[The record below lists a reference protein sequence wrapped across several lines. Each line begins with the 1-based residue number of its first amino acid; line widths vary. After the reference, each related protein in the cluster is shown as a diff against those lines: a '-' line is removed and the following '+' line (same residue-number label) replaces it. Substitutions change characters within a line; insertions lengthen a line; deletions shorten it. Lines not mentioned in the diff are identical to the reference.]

1 MQVTHAQK
9 RPWLVLAGLALGVT
23 VTNGFARFSYG
34 LILPAMQSDLG
45 WNYAQAGWLNTAN
58 ALGYIAGAILTM
70 LMIGRYSAI
79 SLFSFGLVTTNLA
92 LLATGLS
99 AELWWQTLWRIL
111 VGFFGALSFS
121 TAGVLAAG
129 LFPNDPRRNAM
140 AIAIVFGTGGG
151 LAIVLSGASLP
162 LFLEHYG
169 ADHWPLAWVII
180 AAICL
185 LFLPLCLWS
194 TAKLKSPTPRQAEAA
209 EPLPVSQI
217 WAQLAGYAGFGLGYI
232 VFLTFLSAWMTQQA
246 ASATFIATVWI
257 LLGLC
262 ICMSPLVWR
271 PILARHASGLP
282 LAMILS
288 CIALGSA
295 LPVLFPGNLSLLLA
309 AVIFGLSVFMAP
321 SAVTNFTRQNL
332 PAHSWGAAI
341 SLFTVVFA
349 VAQTLGPYAAG
360 LLGDLAG
367 DIGISLLGASG
378 LLLLGAVI
386 ALTQRPLPNHP
397 VTGNTKPGKP
407 E

>member
-1 MQVTHAQK
+1 MIEAHK

-58 ALGYIAGAILTM
+58 ALGYIAGAVLTM
-70 LMIGRYSAI
+70 LMIRQYSAT
-79 SLFSFGLVTTNLA
+79 SLFSFGLITTTLA
-92 LLATGLS
+92 LLATGLIS
-99 AELWWQTLWRIL
+99 DLWWQTLWRIL
-111 VGFFGALSFS
+111 VGFFGAMSFS

-129 LFPNDPRRNAM
+129 LFPNDPRSNAL
-140 AIAIVFGTGGG
+140 AISILFGTGGG
-151 LAIVLSGASLP
+151 LSIVLSGASLP
-162 LFLEHYG
+162 LFLAHYG
-169 ADHWPLAWVII
+169 AEHWPLAWIII

-194 TAKLKSPTPRQAEAA
+194 ATKLKRPTPKQADAPA
-209 EPLPVSQI
+209 PIPIAQI

-246 ASATFIATVWI
+246 ASASFIAAVWI

-262 ICMSPLVWR
+262 ICVSPLVWR
-271 PILARHASGLP
+271 PILTRHASGLP
-282 LAMILS
+282 LAMILT

-295 LPVLFPGNLSLLLA
+295 LPVLFPGNFSLLLA
-309 AVIFGLSVFMAP
+309 AIIFGLSVFMAP

-332 PAHSWGAAI
+332 PERSWGAAI

-386 ALTQRPLPNHP
+386 ALTQKPLINRPMDQNA
-397 VTGNTKPGKP
+397 KPGKQD
-407 E
+407 

>member
-1 MQVTHAQK
+1 MIEAHK

-58 ALGYIAGAILTM
+58 ALGYIAGAVLTM
-70 LMIGRYSAI
+70 LMIRQYSAT
-79 SLFSFGLVTTNLA
+79 SLFSFGLITTTLA
-92 LLATGLS
+92 LLATGLIS
-99 AELWWQTLWRIL
+99 DLWWQTLWRIL
-111 VGFFGALSFS
+111 VGFFGAMSFS

-129 LFPNDPRRNAM
+129 LFPNDPRRNAL
-140 AIAIVFGTGGG
+140 AIAILFGTGGG

-162 LFLEHYG
+162 LFLAHYG
-169 ADHWPLAWVII
+169 ADHWPLAWIII

-194 TAKLKSPTPRQAEAA
+194 AAQLKRPAPKQTDAPARI
-209 EPLPVSQI
+209 PITQI

-246 ASATFIATVWI
+246 ASASFIAAVWI

-262 ICMSPLVWR
+262 ICVSPLVWR
-271 PILARHASGLP
+271 PILTRHASGLP
-282 LAMILS
+282 LAMILT

-295 LPVLFPGNLSLLLA
+295 LPVLFPGNFSLLLA
-309 AVIFGLSVFMAP
+309 AIIFGLSVFMAP

-332 PAHSWGAAI
+332 PERSWGVAI

-386 ALTQRPLPNHP
+386 ALTQKPLINRPMDQNA
-397 VTGNTKPGKP
+397 KPGKQD
-407 E
+407 

>member
-1 MQVTHAQK
+1 MKELHK

-23 VTNGFARFSYG
+23 VTNGFARFAYG

-58 ALGYIAGAILTM
+58 ALGYIAGAVLTM
-70 LMIGRYSAI
+70 FLIGRYPAA
-79 SLFSFGLVTTNLA
+79 SLFSFGLITTNLA
-92 LLATGLS
+92 LLSTGLIPD
-99 AELWWQTLWRIL
+99 LWWQTLWRIL
-111 VGFFGALSFS
+111 AGFFGAMSFS

-129 LFPNDPRRNAM
+129 LFANDPRRNAL

-151 LAIVLSGASLP
+151 LAIVVSGASLP
-162 LFLEHYG
+162 LFLENFG
-169 ADHWPLAWVII
+169 ANHWPIAWIII
-180 AAICL
+180 AAICA

-194 TAKLKSPTPRQAEAA
+194 AAKLKRPAPKQADASV
-209 EPLPVSQI
+209 PLQLAQI

-246 ASATFIATVWI
+246 ASAGLIAAVWV

-262 ICMSPLVWR
+262 ICVSPFVWR

-282 LAMILS
+282 LAMILT
-288 CIALGSA
+288 CISLGSA
-295 LPVLFPGNLSLLLA
+295 LPVVFPGNISLLLA
-309 AVIFGLSVFMAP
+309 AIIFGLSVFMAP
-321 SAVTNFTRQNL
+321 SAMTNFARQNL
-332 PAHSWGAAI
+332 PAQSWGAAI

-349 VAQTLGPYAAG
+349 IAQTLGPYAAG
-360 LLGDLAG
+360 LLGDLTG

-386 ALTQRPLPNHP
+386 ALTQKPLPNRPMNP
-397 VTGNTKPGKP
+397 VEKP
-407 E
+407 EQNE

>member
-1 MQVTHAQK
+1 VKELHK

-23 VTNGFARFSYG
+23 VTNGFARFAYG

-58 ALGYIAGAILTM
+58 ALGYIAGAVLTM
-70 LMIGRYSAI
+70 FLIGRYPAA
-79 SLFSFGLVTTNLA
+79 SLFSFGLITTNLA
-92 LLATGLS
+92 LLSTGLIPD
-99 AELWWQTLWRIL
+99 LWWQTLWRIL
-111 VGFFGALSFS
+111 AGFFGAMSFS

-129 LFPNDPRRNAM
+129 LFANDPRRNAL

-151 LAIVLSGASLP
+151 LAIVVSGASLP
-162 LFLEHYG
+162 LFLENFG
-169 ADHWPLAWVII
+169 ANHWPIAWIII
-180 AAICL
+180 AAICA

-194 TAKLKSPTPRQAEAA
+194 AAKLKRPAPKQADASV
-209 EPLPVSQI
+209 PLQLAQI

-246 ASATFIATVWI
+246 ASAGFIAAVWV

-262 ICMSPLVWR
+262 ICVSPFVWR

-282 LAMILS
+282 LAMILT
-288 CIALGSA
+288 CISLGSA
-295 LPVLFPGNLSLLLA
+295 LPVVFPGNISLLLA
-309 AVIFGLSVFMAP
+309 AIIFGLSVFMAP
-321 SAVTNFTRQNL
+321 SAMTNFARQNL
-332 PAHSWGAAI
+332 PAQSWGAAI

-349 VAQTLGPYAAG
+349 IAQTLGPYAAG
-360 LLGDLAG
+360 LLGDLTG

-386 ALTQRPLPNHP
+386 ALMQKPLPNRP
-397 VTGNTKPGKP
+397 MNPIENP
-407 E
+407 EQNE

>member
-1 MQVTHAQK
+1 MTELHK

-23 VTNGFARFSYG
+23 VTNGFARFAYG

-58 ALGYIAGAILTM
+58 ALGYIAGAVVTM
-70 LMIGRYSAI
+70 LMIGRYSAT
-79 SLFSFGLVTTNLA
+79 SLFSFGLITTNLA
-92 LLATGLS
+92 LLATGLI

-111 VGFFGALSFS
+111 AGFFGAMSFS
-121 TAGVLAAG
+121 TAGALAAG
-129 LFPNDPRRNAM
+129 LFPNDPRRNAL
-140 AIAIVFGTGGG
+140 AIAILFGTGGG

-162 LFLEHYG
+162 LFLDHYG
-169 ADHWPLAWVII
+169 ADHWPLTWVII

-194 TAKLKSPTPRQAEAA
+194 AAKLKSPAPQQAKARA
-209 EPLPVSQI
+209 PLPISQI

-246 ASATFIATVWI
+246 ASASFSAAVWI
-257 LLGLC
+257 LLGLSIC
-262 ICMSPLVWR
+262 ISPLVWR
-271 PILARHASGLP
+271 AILARHASGLP
-282 LAMILS
+282 LAMILT

-295 LPVLFPGNLSLLLA
+295 LPVLFPGNISLLIA

-321 SAVTNFTRQNL
+321 SAVTNFARQNL

-386 ALTQRPLPNHP
+386 ALTQKPLPNHP
-397 VTGNTKPGKP
+397 RGQIAQSGKQ

>member
-1 MQVTHAQK
+1 MTELHK

-23 VTNGFARFSYG
+23 VTNGFARFAYG

-58 ALGYIAGAILTM
+58 ALGYIAGAVLTM
-70 LMIGRYSAI
+70 FLIGRYSAT
-79 SLFSFGLVTTNLA
+79 SLFSFGLITTNLA
-92 LLATGLS
+92 LMSTGLIPD
-99 AELWWQTLWRIL
+99 LWWQTLWRIL
-111 VGFFGALSFS
+111 AGFFGAMSFS

-129 LFPNDPRRNAM
+129 LFANDPRRNAL

-151 LAIVLSGASLP
+151 LAIVVSGASLP
-162 LFLEHYG
+162 LFLGYFG
-169 ADHWPLAWVII
+169 ADHWPIAWIII
-180 AAICL
+180 AAICA
-185 LFLPLCLWS
+185 LFSPLCLWS
-194 TAKLKSPTPRQAEAA
+194 AAKLKRPAPEHADTS
-209 EPLPVSQI
+209 VSLQLTQI

-246 ASATFIATVWI
+246 ASAGFIAAVWV

-262 ICMSPLVWR
+262 ICVSPFVWR

-282 LAMILS
+282 LAMILT
-288 CIALGSA
+288 CISLGSA
-295 LPVLFPGNLSLLLA
+295 LPVVFPGNASLLLA
-309 AVIFGLSVFMAP
+309 AIIFGLSVFMAP
-321 SAVTNFTRQNL
+321 TAVTNFARQNL
-332 PAHSWGAAI
+332 PAQSWGAAI

-349 VAQTLGPYAAG
+349 IAQTLGPYAAG
-360 LLGDLAG
+360 LLGDLTG

-386 ALTQRPLPNHP
+386 AITQKPLPNRPMNP
-397 VTGNTKPGKP
+397 VEKPKQN

>member
-1 MQVTHAQK
+1 MTQAQK

-70 LMIGRYSAI
+70 LMIGRYSAT

-194 TAKLKSPTPRQAEAA
+194 AAKLKSPAPKRAEAA
-209 EPLPVSQI
+209 KPLLVSQI

-246 ASATFIATVWI
+246 ASATFIAAVWI

-378 LLLLGAVI
+378 LLLLGALI

>member
-1 MQVTHAQK
+1 MIEAHK

-58 ALGYIAGAILTM
+58 ALGYIAGAVLTM
-70 LMIGRYSAI
+70 LMIRQYSAT
-79 SLFSFGLVTTNLA
+79 SLFSFGLITTTLA
-92 LLATGLS
+92 LLATGLIS
-99 AELWWQTLWRIL
+99 DLWWQTLWRIL
-111 VGFFGALSFS
+111 VGFFGAMSFS

-129 LFPNDPRRNAM
+129 LFPNDPRSNAL
-140 AIAIVFGTGGG
+140 AISILFGTGGG
-151 LAIVLSGASLP
+151 LSIVLSGASLP
-162 LFLEHYG
+162 LFLAHYG
-169 ADHWPLAWVII
+169 AEHWPLAWIII
-180 AAICL
+180 AAIFL

-194 TAKLKSPTPRQAEAA
+194 AKKLKRPAPKQADAPA
-209 EPLPVSQI
+209 PIPIAQI

-246 ASATFIATVWI
+246 ASASFIAAVWI

-262 ICMSPLVWR
+262 ICVSPLVWR
-271 PILARHASGLP
+271 PILTRHASGLP
-282 LAMILS
+282 LAMILT

-295 LPVLFPGNLSLLLA
+295 LPVLFPGNFSLLLA
-309 AVIFGLSVFMAP
+309 AIIFGLSVFMAP

-332 PAHSWGAAI
+332 PERSWGVAI

-386 ALTQRPLPNHP
+386 ALTQKPLINRPMDQNA
-397 VTGNTKPGKP
+397 KPGKQD
-407 E
+407 